1 MLTSKLDEGQNPRS
15 VGPPRERWP
24 TSRPKPE
31 RLRGPPA
38 SPLVAVRGR
47 RTREA
52 WGAAERGRGRHAS
65 FSGISRGKKLA
76 TGTCALREST
86 CGLGRCPTVVGVVWS
101 TARTDGPWV
110 LDPTAGARTWQARVA
125 RRRALE
131 SARGTGSSRPGTFA
145 RIPNPRT
152 AGADVRGDESPG
164 EHRPGDRA
172 LARAKVVARTDSRG
186 EQSFEAGVPAAI
198 QASPAEPRPV
208 SHGARKRYAG
218 HLVTPGT
225 RRPGLAVEPIPNVP
239 QGTKGELRRE
249 VGAPAKGATNP
260 SGRSRRWA
268 VEREPA
274 RKHQARESGY
284 GSSGRESSEGRLQGR
299 ERHETRPRSVGAS
312 RQTTGS
318 GRIPHE
324 PRAQPEPSRGA
335 RTLRTAPVGAWRPP
349 PSAPRV
355 GATRRV
361 LRRTG
366 HPA

>member
-1 MLTSKLDEGQNPRS
+1 MLASELDEGQNPRS

-31 RLRGPPA
+31 RLRGPTA
-38 SPLVAVRGR
+38 RPLVAARGR

-52 WGAAERGRGRHAS
+52 WGAAERGRGRDAS
-65 FSGISRGKKLA
+65 FPQGREAGDGHACASRKRVRAGSLPDGGPGGSIDRHDRRTVGSRPHGQSSHLA
-76 TGTCALREST
+76 ST
-86 CGLGRCPTVVGVVWS
+86 RS
-101 TARTDGPWV
+101 
-110 LDPTAGARTWQARVA
+110 QAT
-125 RRRALE
+125 ALE
-131 SARGTGSSRPGTFA
+131 DARGTGSSRPGTSA
-145 RIPNPRT
+145 RTPHPRA
-152 AGADVRGDESPG
+152 AGVHARGDEAQEST
-164 EHRPGDRA
+164 DRATVA

-186 EQSFEAGVPAAI
+186 EQSFEAGVPVAI
-198 QASPAEPRPV
+198 QASPAEPRTA
-208 SHGARKRYAG
+208 SDGARKRPVR
-218 HLVTPGT
+218 HLATPGT
-225 RRPGLAVEPIPNVP
+225 RRPGLAVELIPTVP
-239 QGTKGELRRE
+239 RGAPGRLRRE
-249 VGAPAKGATNP
+249 VGAPAKGAANH
-260 SGRSRRWA
+260 SGRPRRWA

-274 RKHQARESGY
+274 RKHEARESGY

-312 RQTTGS
+312 RQTTDS
-318 GRIPHE
+318 GRSLHA

-355 GATRRV
+355 GATRLV